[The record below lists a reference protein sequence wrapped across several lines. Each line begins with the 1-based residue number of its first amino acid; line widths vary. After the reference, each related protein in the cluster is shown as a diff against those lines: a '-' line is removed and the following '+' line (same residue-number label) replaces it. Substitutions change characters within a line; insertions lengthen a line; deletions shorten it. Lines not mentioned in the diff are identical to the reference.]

1 MHPIDAPT
9 QKEAPPIPATR
20 TTLRTAERTASEL
33 QTNRMAVLQAVAVE
47 WNGPR
52 KEVAQALTAMRILRQ
67 VVAAANPIAAAVV
80 ARTAAM
86 KVAQVM
92 TAVRIL
98 RCGVR
103 MATLPEEE
111 EAAVSTNGSGNGG
124 SRIAGGDERRRLDH
138 FQEHIDGGGCRV
150 FSRGGTCGR
159 GRSCR
164 AGQSRRA

>member
-111 EAAVSTNGSGNGG
+111 AVVSTNGGSIGSSSASSSDGGTGVVAMRRADGNT
-124 SRIAGGDERRRLDH
+124 SRRRRSGSLDKR
-138 FQEHIDGGGCRV
+138 QWQRRE
-150 FSRGGTCGR
+150 SYRGW
-159 GRSCR
+159 
-164 AGQSRRA
+164 